1 VKIDKEIDSF
11 LEELIRREYSEL
23 TIKSYKIDL
32 EEFSVFIEKIGKE
45 ELNDIRRNDIRHF
58 MGELLSYGY
67 KKSSV
72 ARKLSAIKSFCR
84 FLVRNKI
91 LKVNPSL
98 SIKTP
103 KTEQPIPSFLSE
115 DEMEIMLDSIGDE
128 TELDIRNRAILEL
141 LYDTGIRASELTNLD
156 LSDIDLKEKL
166 LLVYGKGGKERI
178 LPLTRKACETLVGYL
193 DEVRGYEEGAF
204 FLSKSRKRLGQRDLQ
219 RIVKRYIS
227 SVATLHQMSPHT
239 LRHTFATHLLNRGAD
254 LRAVQELLGHESLST
269 TQIYTHLSIAKL
281 KEEYK
286 RAHPRA

>member
-1 VKIDKEIDSF
+1 
-11 LEELIRREYSEL
+11 
-23 TIKSYKIDL
+23 
-32 EEFSVFIEKIGKE
+32 
-45 ELNDIRRNDIRHF
+45 
-58 MGELLSYGY
+58 
-67 KKSSV
+67 
-72 ARKLSAIKSFCR
+72 
-84 FLVRNKI
+84 
-91 LKVNPSL
+91 
-98 SIKTP
+98 
-103 KTEQPIPSFLSE
+103 
-115 DEMEIMLDSIGDE
+115 MEIMLDSIGDE

-219 RIVKRYIS
+219 RVVKRYIS

>member
-98 SIKTP
+98 SIKH
-103 KTEQPIPSFLSE
+103 QRPSNLY
-115 DEMEIMLDSIGDE
+115 
-128 TELDIRNRAILEL
+128 L
-141 LYDTGIRASELTNLD
+141 LFS
-156 LSDIDLKEKL
+156 
-166 LLVYGKGGKERI
+166 
-178 LPLTRKACETLVGYL
+178 
-193 DEVRGYEEGAF
+193 
-204 FLSKSRKRLGQRDLQ
+204 QRMKW
-219 RIVKRYIS
+219 R
-227 SVATLHQMSPHT
+227 
-239 LRHTFATHLLNRGAD
+239 
-254 LRAVQELLGHESLST
+254 
-269 TQIYTHLSIAKL
+269 
-281 KEEYK
+281 
-286 RAHPRA
+286 